1 MEYIKKVKPIN
12 TKTKKRRKYI
22 CSYGAGEM
30 THRRLKLAHV
40 SIRWRVRQFL
50 NLVCDRILVCSLRM
64 PYPRYTRLSV
74 DSGGGGRQHAAA
86 AVAAT
91 TSRSGCCESDS
102 DLVSL
107 KITMLGDPEIGK
119 TTFLVKYVG
128 DEEGLEMKE
137 VNVNVMDKTM
147 CIQGEKR
154 SFDQVPIACKNAAA
168 ILFMFDLTSR
178 RTLNSVIGWYSEAR
192 KWNQTAVPIIIGTKF
207 DDFMQLPLDI
217 QWTVVTQARRY
228 AKAINAALFFS
239 SAKYNINVNKMF
251 KFIMAKIFNLPW
263 TLHRNLTIGEPIIDF

>member
-1 MEYIKKVKPIN
+1 
-12 TKTKKRRKYI
+12 
-22 CSYGAGEM
+22 
-30 THRRLKLAHV
+30 
-40 SIRWRVRQFL
+40 
-50 NLVCDRILVCSLRM
+50 M
-64 PYPRYTRLSV
+64 PYHRYTRLSV
-74 DSGGGGRQHAAA
+74 DSGGGGPEE
-86 AVAAT
+86 AAT
-91 TSRSGCCESDS
+91 TSRSSCCESDS

-128 DEEGLEMKE
+128 NEEGLRMKE

-147 CIQGEKR
+147 SIQGATIVLTIWDVGGEKR

-178 RTLNSVIGWYSEAR
+178 RTLNSIIGWYSEAR
-192 KWNQTAVPIIIGTKF
+192 KWN
-207 DDFMQLPLDI
+207 QLPLDI

-228 AKAINAALFFS
+228 AKAINAALFFT
-239 SAKYNINVNKMF
+239 SATYNINVNKMF